1 MIGSIEEPEINV
13 VVPLSEFQYLK
24 QKIKNIPQDKIP
36 QKLKNKLKNKDSLK
50 LLYDEIRW
58 IRENLE
64 FSRPFHEWLA
74 SCTIEL
80 PKPPITP
87 RNPELEARVQR
98 LKLEQQERDYQSMTR
113 NVDTVRAKY
122 PDESIASQGNL
133 CTYLIY
139 KNCLNHS
146 IRTDHN

>member
-13 VVPLSEFQYLK
+13 HVPLLEIEYLK
-24 QKIKNIPQDKIP
+24 QKIKTISQEKIP
-36 QKLKNKLKNKDSLK
+36 EKLKTKLENKDSLK
-50 LLYDEIRW
+50 LLVDEISW

-74 SCTIEL
+74 KCTIEL
-80 PKPPITP
+80 PKPPIIP

-133 CTYLIY
+133 CTHLI
-139 KNCLNHS
+139 LTHMLQ
-146 IRTDHN
+146 I

>member
-1 MIGSIEEPEINV
+1 MIGSIKEPEINV
-13 VVPLSEFQYLK
+13 RVPLSEMEYLK

-36 QKLKNKLKNKDSLK
+36 QTLKDKLDSEDSLK
-50 LLYDEIRW
+50 LLFDEIRW

-64 FSRPFHEWLA
+64 FSSPFHEWLA
-74 SCTIEL
+74 NCTIEL

-113 NVDTVRAKY
+113 NVDSVRVKY

-133 CTYLIY
+133 FTYLFCKQLFESFIQGQ
-139 KNCLNHS
+139 K
-146 IRTDHN
+146 